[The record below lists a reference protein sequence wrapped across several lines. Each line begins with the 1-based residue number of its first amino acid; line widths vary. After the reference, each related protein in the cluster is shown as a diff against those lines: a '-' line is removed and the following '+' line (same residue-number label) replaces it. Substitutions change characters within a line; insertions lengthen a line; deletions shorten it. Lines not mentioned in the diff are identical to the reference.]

1 MDLTY
6 EVRELAEKMA
16 MIDIKMD
23 DLEKAYL

>member
-16 MIDIKMD
+16 KIDIKMD